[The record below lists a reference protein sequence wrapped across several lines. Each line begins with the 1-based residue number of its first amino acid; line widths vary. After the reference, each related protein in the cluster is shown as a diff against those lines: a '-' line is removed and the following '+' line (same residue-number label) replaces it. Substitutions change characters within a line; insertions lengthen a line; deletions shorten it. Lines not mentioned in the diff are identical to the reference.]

1 MQYLILG
8 VILLAFFF
16 LTFLVAQRIK
26 NNGLIDVIWGIGFI
40 VTAITSYILG
50 QPSGI
55 APIIMVVCVLI
66 WGSRLSYYLIR
77 RNVGKPE
84 DFRYKKM
91 RDTWNPQTFYVRMF
105 IQIYL
110 LQFVLNY
117 IINLPVIVTN
127 LEGSVVFGWVFAAGL
142 VLWIIGFIFEAV
154 GDYQLKQFKAKSSSK
169 GKLITTGLWR
179 YTRHPNYFGE
189 AVQWWGIFIMA
200 LSGNTRFWLII
211 SPIVI
216 TFFLVFVSGVPM
228 LEKKYAGRADW
239 EAYKKKTPM
248 FIPWIPKKI

>member
-154 GDYQLKQFKAKSSSK
+154 GDYQLKRFKAKSSSK

>member
-105 IQIYL
+105 IQ
-110 LQFVLNY
+110 
-117 IINLPVIVTN
+117 
-127 LEGSVVFGWVFAAGL
+127 
-142 VLWIIGFIFEAV
+142 
-154 GDYQLKQFKAKSSSK
+154 
-169 GKLITTGLWR
+169 
-179 YTRHPNYFGE
+179 
-189 AVQWWGIFIMA
+189 
-200 LSGNTRFWLII
+200 
-211 SPIVI
+211 
-216 TFFLVFVSGVPM
+216 
-228 LEKKYAGRADW
+228 
-239 EAYKKKTPM
+239 
-248 FIPWIPKKI
+248 

>member
-84 DFRYKKM
+84 DLESPNILCADVYPDLSAPVCFKLHHQPAGYCDQSGRFCSL
-91 RDTWNPQTFYVRMF
+91 RVGVRSWSCA
-105 IQIYL
+105 L
-110 LQFVLNY
+110 DHRL
-117 IINLPVIVTN
+117 
-127 LEGSVVFGWVFAAGL
+127 
-142 VLWIIGFIFEAV
+142 
-154 GDYQLKQFKAKSSSK
+154 
-169 GKLITTGLWR
+169 
-179 YTRHPNYFGE
+179 YF
-189 AVQWWGIFIMA
+189 
-200 LSGNTRFWLII
+200 
-211 SPIVI
+211 
-216 TFFLVFVSGVPM
+216 
-228 LEKKYAGRADW
+228 
-239 EAYKKKTPM
+239 
-248 FIPWIPKKI
+248 

>member
-1 MQYLILG
+1 MQYLIIG
-8 VILLAFFF
+8 FILLAFFF

-142 VLWIIGFIFEAV
+142 VLWIVGFIFEAV

-239 EAYKKKTPM
+239 EAYKKKTRM
-248 FIPWIPKKI
+248 FIPWVPKKI